1 VVARRN
7 RSVTPIA
14 HHRVSIVVN
23 TMTDRTDV
31 LRTLPPRLLRAD
43 ERKLLA
49 DWLSAAGGIASA
61 YFCERLSDDP
71 AMYRRIVIF
80 EDVNLG
86 PSCLIHTPVS
96 VDAWITLNVRHAP
109 EVRFFDSLRDAL
121 NFVPADAID
130 TALSK
135 QKK

>member
-1 VVARRN
+1 MA
-7 RSVTPIA
+7 
-14 HHRVSIVVN
+14 VS
-23 TMTDRTDV
+23 TMADRTADV

-49 DWLSAAGGIASA
+49 DWLSAAGDIASA

-80 EDVNLG
+80 EDANLG
-86 PSCLIHTPVS
+86 PSYLIHTPTS
-96 VDAWITLNVRHAP
+96 VDTWITLSVRHAP

-121 NFVPADAID
+121 NFVRPVLHI
-130 TALSK
+130 
-135 QKK
+135 

>member
-1 VVARRN
+1 MVARRN
-7 RSVTPIA
+7 RSVTSIA
-14 HHRVSIVVN
+14 HHRVSMAVN
-23 TMTDRTDV
+23 TMADRTADV

-49 DWLSAAGGIASA
+49 DWLSAAGDIASA

-80 EDVNLG
+80 EEVNLG
-86 PSCLIHTPVS
+86 PSYLIHTPVS

-121 NFVPADAID
+121 NFVRPVLRI
-130 TALSK
+130 
-135 QKK
+135 